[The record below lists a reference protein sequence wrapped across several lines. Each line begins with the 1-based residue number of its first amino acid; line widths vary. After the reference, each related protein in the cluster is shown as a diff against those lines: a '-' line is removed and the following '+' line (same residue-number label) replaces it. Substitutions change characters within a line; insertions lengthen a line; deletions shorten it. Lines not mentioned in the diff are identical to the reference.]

1 MSQAILEPPHLE
13 ARKPEGA
20 TPEISA
26 LEPTTL
32 EAGLLET
39 AMFEVNAPEPAA
51 LESSPYTAAFE
62 RSLEDLRTEGRY
74 RVFTELERPAGQHPR
89 ALWHAPDG
97 EKREVI
103 VWCSNDYLNMA
114 HHPNVTSAMHRA
126 IDGGATGA
134 GGTRNIGGNHHMHVR
149 LEQRLAALH
158 GKEAA
163 LVFSSGW
170 IANYTTLAA
179 LGRVLPDVMM
189 LSDADNH
196 NSMIEGIRRSG
207 AQRIVFNHNDV
218 DDLERHLESL
228 PPTQAKVIAFE
239 SLYSMDGSIAPIAQI
254 CDLATRYNAFTYL
267 DEVHAVGMYGPSGGG
282 QAQAQGV
289 QSRVDLIQG
298 TLGKAFGLQGGYI
311 AGSKVVIDGVRSLGA
326 GFIFST
332 ALPPVIASGAL
343 AAVEHLSNSSLERD
357 LQQRHAALL
366 KARLLALGLP
376 LTPSP
381 SHIVPVMVGDATLC
395 KRISDEL
402 LERHSIYV
410 QPINYPTVPRG
421 TERLRFTPGPRHT
434 PELIEHLVRALET
447 VWTRFGLPLR

>member
-1 MSQAILEPPHLE
+1 MSRAILEPSQLE
-13 ARKPEGA
+13 ADALEV
-20 TPEISA
+20 TTLEISA
-26 LEPTTL
+26 LEPTTF
-32 EAGLLET
+32 EAGRLET
-39 AMFEVNAPEPAA
+39 PMLEPAT
-51 LESSPYTAAFE
+51 LESSPYTAAFD
-62 RSLEDLRTEGRY
+62 RSLEDLRVEGRY

-97 EKREVI
+97 SKREVI

-114 HHPNVTSAMHRA
+114 HHPVVTAAMHRA
-126 IDGGATGA
+126 IDDGATGA
-134 GGTRNIGGNHHMHVR
+134 GGTRNIGGNHHAHVL

-179 LGRVLPDVMM
+179 LGRVLPDAVI
-189 LSDADNH
+189 LSDRDNH

-218 DDLERHLESL
+218 EDLERHLESL
-228 PPTQAKVIAFE
+228 PRTRAKVIAFE

-254 CDLATRYNAFTYL
+254 CDLAQRYNAFTYL
-267 DEVHAVGMYGPSGGG
+267 DEVHAVGMYGSTGGG

-289 QSRVDLIQG
+289 QNRIDLIQG

-311 AGSKVVIDGVRSLGA
+311 AGSSAVIDGVRSLGA

-343 AAVEHLSNSSLERD
+343 AAVEHLSTSSLERD

-376 LTPSP
+376 VMPSP

-402 LERHSIYV
+402 LEHHGIYV

-434 PELIEHLVRALET
+434 PALIESLVHALET
-447 VWTRFGLPLR
+447 VWTRFGTRTLEY